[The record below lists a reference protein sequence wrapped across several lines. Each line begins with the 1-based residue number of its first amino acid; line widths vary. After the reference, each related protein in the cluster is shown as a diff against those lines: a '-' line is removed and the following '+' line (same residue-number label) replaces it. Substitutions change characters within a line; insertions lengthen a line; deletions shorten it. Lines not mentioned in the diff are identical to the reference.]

1 MRNTDIEKLGFLQ
14 RTIKELLSSDNLME
28 EIKNLALDEDELNN
42 YVAKLSLSELRTL
55 FDSFEND
62 TTPNNDIQKL

>member
-14 RTIKELLSSDNLME
+14 RTIKELLSSDHLME

-42 YVAKLSLSELRTL
+42 YAAKLSLSELRTI